1 MKAEFRMINDET
13 KGRRR
18 GPAFGRWAHHFTVM
32 KTPNNQLMLQVLKA
46 AFGLATI
53 LCFSVVAG
61 CATDKEPPP
70 QPLSNQD
77 YSILYPREDYQSA
90 SPSERRE
97 MEQDEAEKQER
108 TK

>member
-1 MKAEFRMINDET
+1 MA
-13 KGRRR
+13 
-18 GPAFGRWAHHFTVM
+18 
-32 KTPNNQLMLQVLKA
+32 LVLKA

-77 YSILYPREDYQSA
+77 YSILYPRENYQSA
-90 SPSERRE
+90 SPSEKQE
-97 MEQDEAEKQER
+97 LEQQEAEKQQR